1 MTASALPA
9 ADHTV
14 VTDAAPSNS
23 AADVPSSTIEQAAPA
38 QPLNTSDDFDESYD
52 DHHHQLSLQALAYAA
67 SAPDAEAESHHD
79 KRSPGSGAMQPKGQK
94 QQKDA
99 KKPKQYMWCT
109 SNRDYC
115 TSWYAAPGESY
126 KARREVEKRDGMSN
140 TANKKDQEVWCNAAG
155 KCVYWYKDNKL
166 DVLGTTPCTDKKR
179 MGTDPACLRVPKH
192 TKTT

>member
-1 MTASALPA
+1 MKLTTTSILFILAMTATALPA

-23 AADVPSSTIEQAAPA
+23 AADAPSSTIEQPAPA
-38 QPLNTSDDFDESYD
+38 QTLETSDDFDEVYD
-52 DHHHQLSLQALAYAA
+52 DDDDDDQMSLQALAYAA
-67 SAPDAEAESHHD
+67 SAPDATSLHD

-109 SNRDYC
+109 ANRDYC

-126 KARREVEKRDGMSN
+126 KARREVEKRDGMSKDN
-140 TANKKDQEVWCNAAG
+140 NNNKKDQEVWCNASG
-155 KCVYWYKDNKL
+155 KCVYWYKDN
-166 DVLGTTPCTDKKR
+166 
-179 MGTDPACLRVPKH
+179 
-192 TKTT
+192 